1 MRIAVL
7 GAGELGSRHLQGLM
21 RTDGQKELF
30 VIDPVQA
37 SLDRAM
43 DRAAEMGDV
52 GCISASTEVTKLPD
66 ELDLAI
72 LAMNADHR
80 LSALRALVGHS
91 SVRHLVLEKV
101 LFQRLSDFDV
111 ADRLIAES
119 GATCHV
125 NHPRRMAEP
134 YARLQMALIGAPRVN
149 VNVTG
154 GNWGLGCNALHLLD
168 LIEYVSGSEVA
179 TLDTTGLDRVIHEAK
194 RPGFIEFTGTLA
206 GTTAKG
212 SFSISSLYGSDAPLT
227 TTVSTIDTQ
236 HVFRTVPGEVVIRE
250 RSQQWAEQIEPFRFP
265 FQSELSGRLVEQLM
279 STGTCELPL
288 YAPSALLHRKFL
300 MAMLAFYNDIK
311 GGHSVRLPIT

>member
-1 MRIAVL
+1 MRIAVI

-52 GCISASTEVTKLPD
+52 GCVSASTEVTKLPD

-125 NHPRRMAEP
+125 NHPRRMAVPYQELKQELTLEP
-134 YARLQMALIGAPRVN
+134 RIDIHVS
-149 VNVTG
+149 G
-154 GNWGLGCNALHLLD
+154 GTWGLGCNALHILD
-168 LIEYVSGSEVA
+168 IIEYLTDSCITDISF
-179 TLDTTGLDRVIHEAK
+179 DGLDKVVHQAK
-194 RPGFIEFTGTLA
+194 RIGFVEFTGILT
-206 GTTAKG
+206 GRTSKG
-212 SFSISSLYGSDAPLT
+212 SFTIQSSDTTDTPLT
-227 TTVSTIDTQ
+227 TTVLTKNSQHTFYSSPGQILTRRLGSDQESVTI
-236 HVFRTVPGEVVIRE
+236 
-250 RSQQWAEQIEPFRFP
+250 PFRFP
-265 FQSELSGRLVEQLM
+265 FQSELSGPLAL
-279 STGTCELPL
+279 ELIGSGRCALPE
-288 YAPSALLHRKFL
+288 YGASAELHKKFIRGLLS
-300 MAMLAFYNDIK
+300 FYCTLIGRTTD
-311 GGHSVRLPIT
+311 RLPIT